1 MSQESLHVLDK
12 RVVAFWEKMT
22 FEDKE
27 VMKLKAQVKK
37 LTFARKKTLI
47 NKGLYSLKSIKK
59 PVYHLHAV
67 FSVF

>member
-37 LTFARKKTLI
+37 LTFARKKVCTKKYPTFTQQLE
-47 NKGLYSLKSIKK
+47 NFYVKHSSLRS
-59 PVYHLHAV
+59 
-67 FSVF
+67 